1 MKRFAKFIGIILLN
15 SIILTNVGCASK
27 DSANTPMHT
36 PGRVPEFL
44 QRIDPQ
50 KIEDLK
56 NKNIENVIS
65 TAEEFACDITEDKDY
80 TIPHKAILD
89 TISYRID
96 RDSISYDGEHAYVD
110 IIFTMANYES
120 VLLDEDNL
128 RDINTFTTALNK
140 IDKINIKSTL
150 SFTRSNGMW
159 VLNNGED
166 TEASVLEFLDTGI
179 VFIPA
184 PTPPESLDLSGCNY
198 TAAVNYKEYFDYTL
212 CTELGSTIVLTGDLN
227 IYLYLS
233 IDDETASIVLD
244 KDLLMTDIRNYVITN
259 ADVIVEASTGMSL
272 STVKMFTGMT
282 DDEVYDMIMD
292 EVMVEINKI
301 NFDLFSMS
309 GTYEIDGDSIVIH
322 GSQGDIPGTISGNTI
337 YMDITNNHSID
348 EYLEE
353 NELVFDFTSVV

>member
-1 MKRFAKFIGIILLN
+1 MLSMSGCSKQQEKAPTTHKPRSAAEFILKIN
-15 SIILTNVGCASK
+15 
-27 DSANTPMHT
+27 
-36 PGRVPEFL
+36 
-44 QRIDPQ
+44 PQ
-50 KIEDLK
+50 SLSDLET
-56 NKNIENVIS
+56 KNIHAIVSTTTDFAENVL
-65 TAEEFACDITEDKDY
+65 FDNGY
-80 TIPHKAILD
+80 TTPHKAILD

-96 RDSISYDGEHAYVD
+96 QESIFYDGEHAYVD

-128 RDINTFTTALNK
+128 RDVNTFTTALNK

-150 SFTRSNGMW
+150 SFTRSNGVW

-166 TEASVLEFLDTGI
+166 TESSVLEFLNTGI

-212 CTELGSTIVLTGDLN
+212 CTELGTTILLNGDLN

-233 IDDETASIVLD
+233 IEDETASIVLD
-244 KDLLMTDIRNYVITN
+244 KELLMTDIRNYVIAN

-309 GTYEIDGDSIVIH
+309 GTYEIDGDIIVIH

-353 NELVFDFTSVV
+353 NELVFDFASVV